1 MSHFARA
8 TTVTVALLLALVA
21 PAVASAPA
29 IEPASL
35 PRGADL
41 DRPYVEGTTI
51 VDSARRVDV
60 PLKRPVLIAAARG
73 GYIVRDRR
81 FADAVFLDHDG
92 AKRRLPG
99 ADDDTIVSTDG
110 RLYGTASLAG
120 DGVTDVGVRRVR
132 DGKRLASRVFRSW
145 VDDNV
150 GRFAHPIAL
159 SGNRM
164 LIGGDGGR
172 VMVWNWKRDT
182 VRTVIEDKWHLV
194 VGSLDE
200 DIAAGWTAPGER
212 CTFVARLSTPHR
224 RMWRSCD
231 ERVVAFSPDG
241 RRMVTTDRRVDPDF
255 GKVRLLV
262 LRTVTGRELGRWTAE
277 RFTDIV
283 FESDTAISFRAE
295 GRNSTAMV
303 RCSAKRCQAASDAT
317 PLPE

>member
-1 MSHFARA
+1 MSHLARP
-8 TTVTVALLLALVA
+8 TTVAVALLLALMA
-21 PAVASAPA
+21 PAGASAPG
-29 IEPASL
+29 IEPGSL

-51 VDSARRVDV
+51 VDGARRIDV
-60 PLKRPVLIAAARG
+60 PLRHPELVATARG
-73 GYIVRDRR
+73 GYIVADRR
-81 FADAVFLDHDG
+81 FAAAVFLDHDG

-99 ADDDTIVSTDG
+99 ADQDTIVSSDG

-132 DGKRLASRVFRSW
+132 DGRRLASRVFRSW

-182 VRTVIEDKWHLV
+182 VRTVIEDTWHLQ

-224 RMWRSCD
+224 RLWKSCE

-241 RRMVTTDRRVDPDF
+241 RRMVTTDRRVDPSF
-255 GKVRLLV
+255 GKVRTLV
-262 LRTVTGRELGRWTAE
+262 LRAVAGRELGRWTAE
-277 RFTDIV
+277 RFTDIA
-283 FESDTAISFRAE
+283 FESDTAISFRVE
-295 GRNSTAMV
+295 GSTSTAMV
-303 RCSAKRCQAASDAT
+303 RCSAKRCQAASDAAL
-317 PLPE
+317 LPE